1 MSFLIGLSLR
11 YRYHNAKPQARIDI
25 LEGMDM
31 TKARAFHRATG
42 RLTGLIALGLT
53 FAAAAPAREVRWTPA
68 WGASQMRLDGPN
80 AEKVAKAGP
89 ATIRQIVHLTAD
101 GKTIRLRLSNIT
113 GQSPLKIGAATI
125 GMAQPG
131 QSNVTAPQSI
141 LFDGARDVIV
151 PPGAEI
157 YSDPIPLPVTRGRDV
172 AVSLYFPEAVTTPTG
187 HSGARSTTFLIP
199 GDATAQ
205 TAPPD
210 AQKIGG
216 WWSLSDIEVRDAAQ
230 TGTIVTI
237 GDSITDGYGIAD
249 DSNTRWP
256 DELAKRLAA
265 SPATRGFS
273 VVNAGIGGNRVLL
286 DGLGPSLMARFD
298 RDVIARPG
306 VTHALLLEGVNDLGM
321 LTREHPVGAATHQ
334 AIVRQIT
341 FAYRQLA
348 ERAHAHG
355 IRLIVGTIT
364 PFQGNDYYHPG
375 PETEADR
382 QAINRFIRTSGLFDG
397 VVDFDKAL
405 ADPAQPARLLPAYDC
420 GDHLHPSAAG
430 YRVMAQAVPLAL
442 FGKAPPRR

>member
-1 MSFLIGLSLR
+1 M
-11 YRYHNAKPQARIDI
+11 N
-25 LEGMDM
+25 
-31 TKARAFHRATG
+31 KARAFHRAAG
-42 RLTGLIALGLT
+42 RLTGLIALSLT
-53 FAAAAPAREVRWTPA
+53 LAAAAPAREVRWTPG
-68 WGASQMRLDGPN
+68 WGSSQMRLDGPN
-80 AEKVAKAGP
+80 VEKLARTGP
-89 ATIRQIVHLTAD
+89 ATIRQIVRLTAD
-101 GKTIRLRLSNIT
+101 GRTVRLRLSNIA
-113 GQSPLKIGAATI
+113 GQVPMTIGAATI
-125 GMAQPG
+125 GLAQPG
-131 QSNVTAPQSI
+131 QSRVAAPQPV
-141 LFDGARDVIV
+141 LFDGARDAVV

-157 YSDPIPLPVTRGRDV
+157 YSDPIALPVARGADV
-172 AVSLYFPEAVTTPTG
+172 AVSLYFPQAVTTPTG
-187 HSGARSTTFLIP
+187 HSGARSTTYLVA
-199 GDATAQ
+199 GDATGRESL
-205 TAPPD
+205 PE

-230 TGTIVTI
+230 TATIVTI
-237 GDSITDGYGIAD
+237 GDSITDGYGIVD

-273 VVNAGIGGNRVLL
+273 IVNAGIGGNRVLL

-306 VTHALLLEGVNDLGM
+306 VTHALVLEGVNDLGV
-321 LTREHPVGAATHQ
+321 LTREHPVDAATHQ
-334 AIVRQIT
+334 AIVRQIS

>member
-1 MSFLIGLSLR
+1 MS
-11 YRYHNAKPQARIDI
+11 
-25 LEGMDM
+25 
-31 TKARAFHRATG
+31 RATCRATA
-42 RLTGLIALGLT
+42 RLTGMIALGLSL
-53 FAAAAPAREVRWTPA
+53 AAAAPSREARWTPA

-80 AEKVAKAGP
+80 AEKVAKAGA

-101 GKTIRLRLSNIT
+101 GATIRLRLSNLT
-113 GQSPLKIGAATI
+113 GQTPLNIGAVTI

-131 QSNVTAPQSI
+131 ISAVTALQPV
-141 LFDGARDVIV
+141 LFAGERDAVV

-157 YSDPIPLPVTRGRDV
+157 FSDPIALPVARGRDV
-172 AVSLYFPEAVTTPTG
+172 AVSLYFPQAFTAPTG
-187 HSGARSTTFLIP
+187 HSGARSTTFLVS
-199 GDATAQ
+199 GDATDRA
-205 TAPPD
+205 ALPD

-216 WWSLSDIEVRDAAQ
+216 WWGLSDIEVRDAAQ
-230 TGTIVTI
+230 TATIVTI
-237 GDSITDGYGIAD
+237 GDSITDGYGIVD

-265 SPATRGFS
+265 APATRGYS

-286 DGLGPSLMARFD
+286 DGLGPSLMTRFD
-298 RDVIARPG
+298 RDVVARPG
-306 VTHALLLEGVNDLGM
+306 VTHALLLEGVNDLGV
-321 LTREHPVGAATHQ
+321 LTREQPVDAATHR

-348 ERAHAHG
+348 ERAHEHG

-364 PFQGNDYYHPG
+364 PFQGNGYYHPG

-405 ADPAQPARLLPAYDC
+405 ADPAQPARLLPAYDS

-430 YRVMAQAVPLAL
+430 YRVMAAAVPLAL
-442 FGKAPPRR
+442 FGRAPQRR